1 MFTPVVLPTT
11 YSKPLAVGHH
21 SHKILVLSVLGRLVS
36 EHDNNSF
43 SSVNPPLWGLYCTQ
57 LRLCQICSECEAFD
71 CCKLVCYRY
80 LDKFARLCLTQ
91 GRPNHKLAILFQHF
105 NNGPIND
112 LVFLQRCIKI
122 NLPSR
127 VRLVLIELWEMQ
139 SNHRLNFNR
148 GLTFNWGLVLIWF
161 LNNNWAQMNSPQ
173 GSQLQPSSTEKMVI
187 FASSWLLGEH
197 IIINK
202 LQILYPWVK

>member
-1 MFTPVVLPTT
+1 
-11 YSKPLAVGHH
+11 
-21 SHKILVLSVLGRLVS
+21 
-36 EHDNNSF
+36 
-43 SSVNPPLWGLYCTQ
+43 
-57 LRLCQICSECEAFD
+57 
-71 CCKLVCYRY
+71 
-80 LDKFARLCLTQ
+80 
-91 GRPNHKLAILFQHF
+91 
-105 NNGPIND
+105 
-112 LVFLQRCIKI
+112 
-122 NLPSR
+122 
-127 VRLVLIELWEMQ
+127 MQ